1 MGCTESIA
9 VALAA
14 AKAREALGTLPD
26 TCRVEVSG
34 NIIKNVKAVTVP
46 NTGGMKGLEAAAT
59 AGIVGG
65 RPDLDLQ
72 VLSHVSQDEI
82 AEMG

>member
-1 MGCTESIA
+1 MGCTEPIS

-34 NIIKNVKAVTVP
+34 NIIKNVKRLTVP

-65 RPDLDLQ
+65 RPDLDHFQ
-72 VLSHVSQDEI
+72 VCH
-82 AEMG
+82 M